1 MAFPVR
7 YIFRLFLVAAILAAG
22 CSQDAFAQ
30 ATKVKGR
37 VVDAS
42 TGEGVPFAGVYF
54 KNSTVGVSADLEGYF
69 SLETRV
75 DSLTVLSATIL
86 GYKEQTLTVVPH
98 RFNEVSFRLEPL
110 VDELNAAVVKPD
122 NRYMKYILGRI
133 NEAKDRND
141 PERRPQYDCEVYT
154 RNELDLTN
162 PQNAVL
168 EKLLPASFK
177 FIYEYL
183 DTSVVSGQPYIPVMI
198 AESSSRYYHSRDPE
212 RKKEV
217 IKATRMS
224 GLRKEKTIS
233 QFTGNMYI
241 KTNFYENYLNILD
254 VEIPSPLHQGGM
266 TFYDYYLVDSLRI
279 DGRKTY
285 KIRFHPSKWVSAP
298 TLDGEMSID
307 AGDFALRDIH
317 CRLKNGAN
325 VNWVRALTMD
335 VENQRLEDS
344 TWFYKQDRI
353 YVDVAVSASDSS
365 KLMSFIASR
374 QIDYSDPSFKDSGM
388 LDLLSR
394 SAPVLVKKNS
404 RNNDESYWAD
414 VRPYPL
420 SEKEQGIYNMV
431 DSIKNV
437 PLYKSVESLA
447 NTFANGFVNTRYIGF
462 GPYASLYSFNDL
474 EGPRVQFGFKT
485 TKDLSRKFRLMGY
498 LAYGFNDETL
508 KGGGVFEYHFN
519 NQPTRT
525 LAFSYKH
532 DVLQLGAGSFGF
544 GNGDLMNSI
553 LTKRGGRKLSMIDD
567 FSASYEH
574 EWSQDVNMTFALEGR
589 RIFSN
594 QYVPMVRTDGTWYNS
609 VGYNQAHVRLR
620 LSKDQIITRGT
631 FSKSYFYTRFPVV
644 TLDLAASMKGIG
656 QNDYTFLRPE
666 MRVEYKWLLPP
677 AGESSIDFRAGT
689 IIGTVPY
696 PLLKIHEGNATY
708 ALHRHVFAC
717 MDYYEFASDTW
728 ATIFWEHNFKGFFL
742 GKVPLLRRLQLREIA
757 ILRAAYGTVRDENN
771 GILGDK
777 GFGSEM
783 LFPAGMKKLDT
794 PYVEMG
800 VGISNILRLFRVDF
814 VWRMTHRY
822 DFVEGVRV
830 PHDNRFVVN
839 AGFELKF

>member
-1 MAFPVR
+1 MRHSSKSSIIFLASFILLAF
-7 YIFRLFLVAAILAAG
+7 AA
-22 CSQDAFAQ
+22 QDASAQ

-37 VVDAS
+37 VVDAV
-42 TGEGVPFAGVYF
+42 TGEGIPFAGVYF

-69 SLETRV
+69 NLETRT
-75 DSLTVLSATIL
+75 DTLTLLSASIL
-86 GYKEQTLTVVPH
+86 GYQEQVLTVIPH
-98 RFNEVSFRLEPL
+98 RFNEISFRLVPL

-133 NEAKDRND
+133 QEAKDRND
-141 PERRPQYDCEVYT
+141 PERRPYYDCEAYT

-168 EKLLPASFK
+168 EKLLPESFK

-183 DTSVVSGQPYIPVMI
+183 DTSVVSGQPYLPVMI
-198 AESSSRYYHSRDPE
+198 AESSSRYYHSSDPL
-212 RKKEV
+212 RKKEI
-217 IKATRMS
+217 IKASRMS
-224 GLRKEKTIS
+224 GLKKEKTIT

-241 KTNFYENYLNILD
+241 KTNFYENYINILD
-254 VEIPSPLHQGGM
+254 VEIPSPLHKGGM
-266 TFYDYYLVDSLRI
+266 TYYNYYLVDSLNI

-307 AGDFALRDIH
+307 AEDFALRDIH

-325 VNWVRALTMD
+325 VNWVRALTMN

-353 YVDVAVSASDSS
+353 YVDAALSTSDSS

-374 QIDYSDPSFKDSGM
+374 QIDYSDPSFNESGM
-388 LDLLSR
+388 LELLDR
-394 SAPVLVKKNS
+394 GAPVLVRKNS
-404 RNNDESYWAD
+404 RNNDEDYWAK

-420 SEKEQGIYNMV
+420 SKKEQGIYNMV

-437 PLYKSVESLA
+437 SLYKSIETLA
-447 NTFANGFVNTRYIGF
+447 NTFANGFINFKYLGI
-462 GPYASLYSFNDL
+462 GPYSSLYSFNEL
-474 EGPRVQFGFKT
+474 EGSRVQFGVKT
-485 TKDLSRKFRLMGY
+485 TKDISRKFRFMGY
-498 LAYGFNDETL
+498 MAYGFKDEAF
-508 KGGGVFEYHFN
+508 KGGGLFEYHFN
-519 NQPTRT
+519 NQPTRK

-532 DVLQLGAGSFGF
+532 DVLQLGAGSFAF
-544 GNGDLMNSI
+544 GNGDIMNSI

-574 EWSQDVNMTFALEGR
+574 EWTQDVNMTFALESR

-594 QYVPMVRTDGTWYNS
+594 EFVPMVRTDGTWYES
-609 VGYNQAHVRLR
+609 VGYNQAHVRFR

-631 FSKSYFYTRFPVV
+631 FGKSYFYTKYPVL

-656 QNDYTFLRPE
+656 KNDYTFLRPE
-666 MRVEYKWLLPP
+666 MRVEYKWLVPP
-677 AGESSIDFRAGT
+677 FGESDFDLRAGT

-696 PLLKIHEGNATY
+696 PLLKVHEGNGTY

-717 MDYYEFASDTW
+717 MNPYEFASDTW

-742 GKVPLLRRLQLREIA
+742 GKVPLLRRMNLREIA

-771 GILGDK
+771 GILGDN

-800 VGISNILRLFRVDF
+800 VGISNILRLIRIDF
-814 VWRMTHRY
+814 VWRMTHRF
-822 DFVEGVRV
+822 DFVDGVRV